1 MTSGRTSDRMLMES
15 VLVLEVGAAASRILR
30 RAIMY
35 WGRLG
40 RMAWNKISTGE
51 LATSVS
57 GYQPIKYKYYRIS
70 QSNTWST
77 KTTNQTQLRTETTN
91 QSQLSQK
98 QLIKHKYTCTCNLY
112 CDRVFVGY
120 NFVSKIQQALPLKR
134 DFWQF
139 LPLF

>member
-1 MTSGRTSDRMLMES
+1 MLMES

-57 GYQPIKYKYYRIS
+57 GCRP
-70 QSNTWST
+70 
-77 KTTNQTQLRTETTN
+77 
-91 QSQLSQK
+91 
-98 QLIKHKYTCTCNLY
+98 IKHKYY
-112 CDRVFVGY
+112 RV
-120 NFVSKIQQALPLKR
+120 NQSNTRITEITNQIQVLQV
-134 DFWQF
+134 
-139 LPLF
+139 

>member
-57 GYQPIKYKYYRIS
+57 GCQPSKHRHHRNN
-70 QSNTWST
+70 QFNTG
-77 KTTNQTQLRTETTN
+77 LTET
-91 QSQLSQK
+91 
-98 QLIKHKYTCTCNLY
+98 
-112 CDRVFVGY
+112 VFVG
-120 NFVSKIQQALPLKR
+120 
-134 DFWQF
+134 
-139 LPLF
+139 

>member
-57 GYQPIKYKYYRIS
+57 GCRPIKHKYYRVN
-70 QSNTWST
+70 QSNT
-77 KTTNQTQLRTETTN
+77 RITETTN
-91 QSQLSQK
+91 Q
-98 QLIKHKYTCTCNLY
+98 
-112 CDRVFVGY
+112 
-120 NFVSKIQQALPLKR
+120 IQV
-134 DFWQF
+134 
-139 LPLF
+139 